1 MPHFFKA
8 LNPLSRSSGINYRN
22 KPMLHV
28 LMPEEIPDLLTLEFI
43 QLQWNRDLCWYET
56 IDATYACLVG
66 EHYDHPPS
74 ASQKAVFEQILTAFF
89 RPYLIPV
96 IVGSEIHAVYNRK
109 TGVKG
114 ALDFLIFPLVARKL
128 IADTWLEERKNTPI
142 INGIAWA
149 IAIPLEVLRHSLALA
164 LTIAM
169 IPIVSLIHIFRSLIN
184 TFSNVP
190 LQENEEDAIDL
201 MLF

>member
-1 MPHFFKA
+1 MPHFFNA
-8 LNPLSRSSGINYRN
+8 LNPLSKSSGINYRN
-22 KPMLHV
+22 KPLLNI
-28 LMPEEIPDLLTLEFI
+28 LMPEEIPDLLTHEFI

-56 IDATYACLVG
+56 IDATYVCLVG
-66 EHYDHPPS
+66 DHYDYSPS
-74 ASQKAVFEQILTAFF
+74 ASQKTVFEQIMTAFF

-96 IVGSEIHAVYNRK
+96 IVGSEIYAVYNRK
-109 TGVKG
+109 TGIKG

-142 INGIAWA
+142 LNGIAWA

-164 LTIAM
+164 LTIAL

-184 TFSNVP
+184 NFSNVP
-190 LQENEEDAIDL
+190 LDENEEDTLDL
-201 MLF
+201 VLF

>member
-8 LNPLSRSSGINYRN
+8 LNPLSKSSGINYRN
-22 KPMLHV
+22 KPLLHV
-28 LMPEEIPDLLTLEFI
+28 LMSEEIPDLLTHEFI
-43 QLQWNRDLCWYET
+43 KLQWNRDLCWYET

-66 EHYDHPPS
+66 DHYDHPPP
-74 ASQKAVFEQILTAFF
+74 ASQKNLFEQIMTVFF

-96 IVGSEIHAVYNRK
+96 IVGSEIHAVYTRK

-149 IAIPLEVLRHSLALA
+149 IAIPLEVLRHSLAIA

-169 IPIVSLIHIFRSLIN
+169 IPIVSLIHIFRRLIN

-190 LQENEEDAIDL
+190 LQENEEDTIDL